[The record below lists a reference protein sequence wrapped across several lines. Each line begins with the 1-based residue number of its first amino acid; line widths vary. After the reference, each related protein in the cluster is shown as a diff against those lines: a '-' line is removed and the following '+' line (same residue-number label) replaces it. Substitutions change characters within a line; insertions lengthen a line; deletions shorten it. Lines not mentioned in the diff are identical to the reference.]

1 MSSEGCLILVWNSAG
16 LSQAFCVLLPDFQ
29 ILEPV
34 IVSLCWASGMA
45 VVKLSVR
52 VFRNIFR
59 LREHEVSGIEISSL
73 ALFNPLKL
81 LFIPVWVSAASCKM
95 RNNTDPQTLRR
106 EQLSNFNPERTHI
119 HVSNIRSMLYHFQD
133 LMKLPW
139 ILPWLLG
146 SSWFAPGLW
155 DYGDLA
161 LKR

>member
-1 MSSEGCLILVWNSAG
+1 MRNSAG

-81 LFIPVWVSAASCKM
+81 LFIPV
-95 RNNTDPQTLRR
+95 
-106 EQLSNFNPERTHI
+106 
-119 HVSNIRSMLYHFQD
+119 
-133 LMKLPW
+133 
-139 ILPWLLG
+139 
-146 SSWFAPGLW
+146 
-155 DYGDLA
+155 
-161 LKR
+161 